1 MAQKQRKGTHY
12 YVNKRIKAGNFSFF
26 MISTPEPPQKK
37 SAATFASY
45 SRTSLCLTKNPFL

>member
-26 MISTPEPPQKK
+26 MISTPERPQKK
-37 SAATFASY
+37 VRCNF
-45 SRTSLCLTKNPFL
+45 RKLQRNKPMFN